1 MSGARILL
9 VTGSRALEGSASEEA
24 AKAILHAVAGAFR
37 PSVVVAGDARGPDD
51 WAASWAD
58 VHGCALRIY
67 ALDGWV
73 YNERRARARQWSC
86 GHEAERESKPH
97 AWPLLRN
104 RLMVRACAAQRAKG
118 AVVEVLALEAEW
130 SKSKGT
136 AHTVGVARDC
146 ALPITHARIELGRS

>member
-1 MSGARILL
+1 MKATARILL

-24 AKAILHAVAGAFR
+24 AKAILHAVASAFR

-73 YNERRARARQWSC
+73 YDERRTRARLWRPVVEGEQPPAS
-86 GHEAERESKPH
+86 
-97 AWPLLRN
+97 PLARN
-104 RLMVRACAAQRAKG
+104 VAMVRDIARLRSRDVAAVQALG
-118 AVVEVLALEAEW
+118 LEAKW
-130 SKSKGT
+130 SERLGT
-136 AHTVGVARDC
+136 AHTLGAAR
-146 ALPITHARIELGRS
+146 AKGFEITRVTFEGGPG

>member
-1 MSGARILL
+1 MSARILL

-24 AKAILHAVAGAFR
+24 AKAILHAVASAFR

-73 YNERRARARQWSC
+73 YDERRTRARLWRPVVEGC
-86 GHEAERESKPH
+86 GSPPAS
-97 AWPLLRN
+97 PLARN
-104 RLMVRACAAQRAKG
+104 VAMVRDIARLRSRDVAAVQALG
-118 AVVEVLALEAEW
+118 LEAKW
-130 SKSKGT
+130 SETLGT
-136 AHTVGVARDC
+136 AHTLGAAR
-146 ALPITHARIELGRS
+146 AKGIEITRVTFEGGMG